1 MNAEVKNDRAS
12 YWIRVAIWLALSVMG
27 WLLPAG
33 EIITPYG
40 MKVVGIFAGLMFGW
54 ICLDLIYPSLLAV
67 ILMAFAGGTAVALG
81 FYSVH
86 QPHWSG

>member
-40 MKVVGIFAGLMFGW
+40 MKVVGIFA
-54 ICLDLIYPSLLAV
+54 
-67 ILMAFAGGTAVALG
+67 
-81 FYSVH
+81 
-86 QPHWSG
+86 